1 MRPLLIVSET
11 RHVLKIS
18 EILQKYGHPAVVER
32 FVHRL
37 EVDLQVENDVH
48 AFHFEIMKV
57 LQEKKPGG
65 ASNGYLVC
73 ATHEVERQLRLRSFL
88 KTQQVEFALYSA
100 KELSK
105 SLSAGGQDKPQLA
118 KLLGNCELSVLTASS
133 SILRSWSHA
142 HIDVNALADWKSQFG
157 QLGKFTWIAD
167 AILAR
172 TTLMTA
178 PELTDCLESPPLT
191 EADIAAF
198 NRDGR
203 GVSKSGDIIAN
214 LLAKRLP
221 HLKVLSS
228 PAEAIELHPH
238 GRIVVVED
246 GLWSGT
252 EAIGVFD
259 SLLGRRTG
267 REKTMPLKD
276 PALLSNVSLTLMY
289 GMSTDYGTA
298 MVNRYLQDE
307 GFTNISVQ
315 SNSMLALA
323 SEELLS
329 SIADPAFKIQALR
342 DSGPAAGTIKPHLFE
357 SLKDCFTHEECNEAD
372 HFLRAIGKQLWRNY
386 LLQMNALKGWTM
398 WSDERLENS
407 ALGMHGLGLTHAF
420 GHSVPKASLPLLW
433 GSGPVTWNG
442 RSVNWTPLF
451 LNA

>member
-11 RHVLKIS
+11 RHALKIS
-18 EILQKYGHPAVVER
+18 EIIQKYGHPAVVER

-37 EVDLQVENDVH
+37 EVDLQVENDIS
-48 AFHFEIMKV
+48 AFHFAIMKV
-57 LQEKKPGG
+57 LQEKKPVG

-88 KTQQVEFALYSA
+88 RTQQVEFALYNA

-105 SLSAGGQDKPQLA
+105 PLSTGGQDRPQLA
-118 KLLGNCELSVLTASS
+118 KLLGNCELSVLTAAS
-133 SILRSWSHA
+133 SILRSWTHA
-142 HIDVNALADWKSQFG
+142 HLDVNALANWKSQFG
-157 QLGKFTWIAD
+157 QLGKFAWVAD

-178 PELTDCLESPPLT
+178 PELTDCLVSSPLT

-221 HLKVLSS
+221 QLKVLGS

-259 SLLGRRTG
+259 SLLGRRYG
-267 REKTMPLKD
+267 REKTKPLKD
-276 PALLSNVSLTLMY
+276 PRLLSNVSLTLMY

-298 MVNRYLQDE
+298 MVNRYLHDE
-307 GFTNISVQ
+307 GFSNISVQ
-315 SNSMLALA
+315 SNSTLALA

-329 SIADPAFKIQALR
+329 SIANPAFDIQALR
-342 DSGPAAGTIKPHLFE
+342 DNGPAVGMIKPHLFE
-357 SLKDCFTHEECNEAD
+357 SLKTSFTSEQCNEAD
-372 HFLRAIGKQLWRNY
+372 QFLRAIGRQLWRNY
-386 LLQMNALKGWTM
+386 LLEMSRLKGWTM
-398 WSDERLENS
+398 WSDERLDNS

-420 GHSVPKASLPLLW
+420 GHSVPKATLPLLW
-433 GSGPVTWNG
+433 GGGPVTWNG
-442 RSVNWTPLF
+442 RSVNWTPLL